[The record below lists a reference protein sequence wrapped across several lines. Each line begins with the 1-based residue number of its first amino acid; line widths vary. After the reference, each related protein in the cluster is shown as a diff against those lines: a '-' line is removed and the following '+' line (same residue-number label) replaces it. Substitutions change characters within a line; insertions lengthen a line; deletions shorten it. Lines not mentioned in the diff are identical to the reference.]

1 MTVSNQG
8 REDAAYQCV
17 TIPAD
22 SRRGVLLIE
31 LNRGRFTIRVGNVS
45 LFLSL
50 NEAGQLI
57 DVLKSL
63 GVKR

>member
-1 MTVSNQG
+1 MTMSNQG
-8 REDAAYQCV
+8 REDAAYQSV

-31 LNRGRFTIRVGNVS
+31 LNRGRFTIRAGNVS

-63 GVKR
+63 GVRR